1 MTTHTATELNSP
13 HDLLA
18 AVPFMVGYHP
28 QDSLVAMALREDKV
42 VMAMRVDYPDSSSI
56 EAISKTIALHLVREK
71 ASEAIIVGYLPQ
83 KEIASDPLLV
93 VRECIAG
100 HSIIVKE
107 CIEVRSDRFR
117 SSLCA
122 DLTCCPPEGNLIP
135 QLSDSRVTA
144 EQVAAGNPLPFLDLD
159 EMKRSIA
166 ANPTDKELIKAIK
179 AVAEI
184 DYESDEVNAHQLTGA
199 NAINQMALEFLRDG
213 VVVDKALI
221 ALVLV
226 RLLDLQVRDYAMGI
240 SGMGISGMGISQ
252 EKSDDQLW
260 DMWRWLLRV
269 APRGYVA
276 PVAVIF
282 ATSSY
287 ERGDGALAQRA
298 LDRAFEDS
306 PKYQMAKLLRRT
318 FAAGWPPSA
327 FTQMRADLHPKICA
341 AIYGES
347 PAQSE

>member
-28 QDSLVAMALREDKV
+28 QDSLVAMALRDDKV
-42 VMAMRVDYPDSSSI
+42 VMAMRVDFPDSESI
-56 EAISKTIALHLVREK
+56 EGISKTIAAHLLREK
-71 ASEAIIVGYLPQ
+71 ASEAIIVGYLPTTVGG
-83 KEIASDPLLV
+83 SDPLLV
-93 VRECIAG
+93 VREIISG
-100 HSIIVKE
+100 YSIMVKE
-107 CIEVRSDRFR
+107 CIEVRNGRFR

-122 DLTCCPPEGNLIP
+122 DLDCCPPEGNP
-135 QLSDSRVTA
+135 VPELSDSRVTA

-166 ANPTDKELIKAIK
+166 ANPIDKELLKAIK
-179 AVAEI
+179 AVTEI
-184 DYESDEVNAHQLTGA
+184 DYESDEVNAYQREGA
-199 NAINQMALEFLRDG
+199 DAINQLALTFIQVG
-213 VVVDKALI
+213 VVLDKELI

-226 RLLDLQVRDYAMGI
+226 RLHDLQVRDYAMGFT
-240 SGMGISGMGISQ
+240 GQG
-252 EKSDDQLW
+252 SDDQLW

-269 APRGYVA
+269 APKGYVA

-282 ATSSY
+282 ATASY

-347 PAQSE
+347 QAQSE

>member
-28 QDSLVAMALREDKV
+28 QDSLVAMALRDDKV
-42 VMAMRVDYPDSSSI
+42 VMAMRVDFPDDESI
-56 EAISKTIALHLVREK
+56 EAISKTIALHLLREK
-71 ASEAIIVGYLPQ
+71 ASEAIIVGYLP
-83 KEIASDPLLV
+83 KSVTASDPLLI

-100 HSIIVKE
+100 YSIIVKE
-107 CIEVRSDRFR
+107 CIEVRGDRFR

-122 DLTCCPPEGNLIP
+122 DLECCPLEGNLVP
-135 QLSDSRVTA
+135 ELSDSRVTA

-166 ANPTDKELIKAIK
+166 ATPIDKELLKAIK
-179 AVAEI
+179 ALAEI
-184 DYESDEVNAHQLTGA
+184 DYESDQVNALQREGA
-199 NAINQMALEFLRDG
+199 NAINQISLAFIRDG
-213 VVVDKALI
+213 VVLDKALI

-226 RLLDLQVRDYAMGI
+226 RLHDLQVRDYAMGFT
-240 SGMGISGMGISQ
+240 S

-260 DMWRWLLRV
+260 DMWRWLLRI
-269 APRGYVA
+269 APKGYVA

-347 PAQSE
+347 SAQSE

>member
-28 QDSLVAMALREDKV
+28 QDSLVAMALRDDKV
-42 VMAMRVDYPDSSSI
+42 VMAMRVDFPDEQSI
-56 EAISKTIALHLVREK
+56 EAISKTIALHLLREQ
-71 ASEAIIVGYLPQ
+71 ASEAIIVGYLPTTVI
-83 KEIASDPLLV
+83 ESDPLLV
-93 VRECIAG
+93 VREIISG

-107 CIEVRSDRFR
+107 CIEVRGGRFR
-117 SSLCA
+117 TSLCA
-122 DLTCCPPEGNLIP
+122 DLECCPPEGNQVP
-135 QLSDSRVTA
+135 ELSDSRVTA

-166 ANPTDKELIKAIK
+166 ANPLDKELLKAIK
-179 AVAEI
+179 SVAEI
-184 DYESDEVNAHQLTGA
+184 DYESAEVNARQREGA

-213 VVVDKALI
+213 VVNDKALI

-226 RLLDLQVRDYAMGI
+226 RLHDLQVRDYAMGFA
-240 SGMGISGMGISQ
+240 S
-252 EKSDDQLW
+252 ENSDDQLW

-282 ATSSY
+282 ATASY

-306 PKYQMAKLLRRT
+306 PKYQMTKLLRRT

-327 FTQMRADLHPKICA
+327 FSQMRADLHPKICA

-347 PAQSE
+347 SAQSE